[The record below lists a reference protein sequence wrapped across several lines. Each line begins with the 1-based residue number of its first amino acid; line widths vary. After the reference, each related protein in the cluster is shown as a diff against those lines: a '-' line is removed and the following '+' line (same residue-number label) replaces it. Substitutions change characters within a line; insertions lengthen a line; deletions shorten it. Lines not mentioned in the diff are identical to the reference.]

1 MASLAASPERT
12 PTSSVTLAERAFN
25 LLRADILAAKLKPGD
40 KMHVERLREIYGLGA
55 TPLREALSKLTSL
68 DLVTATGQR
77 GFCVA
82 PVSSENLLDITK
94 TRAWIEA
101 IALRA
106 SIAAGDRHWEAEV
119 LAAAHRLK
127 RCPKRDGD
135 RLSDEW
141 YRENREF
148 HDALA
153 ARCGSPQ
160 LVAFRGQLYDLSDRY
175 RRMSVQYG
183 LAGRD
188 FDAEHQRIVD
198 AALARDADAAIAHTI
213 DHFVETTRV
222 ILVGDPKTRQDAE
235 RIVAGLRRDIAI
247 GNGGIAKLKR
257 ESTRADRRRWEH
269 HAATGRKHRRSQS

>member
-1 MASLAASPERT
+1 MTSLG
-12 PTSSVTLAERAFN
+12 SSRRQDDAPSATLAEKAFN
-25 LLRADILAAKLKPGD
+25 LLRADILAAKFRPGD

-68 DLVTATGQR
+68 DLVTAVGQR

-82 PVSSENLLDITK
+82 PVSTENLLDITK
-94 TRAWIEA
+94 TRAWIEG

-106 SIAAGDRHWEAEV
+106 SIATGDRHWEAEV

-127 RCPKRDGD
+127 RCPKSAGNG
-135 RLSDEW
+135 LSDEW

-148 HDALA
+148 HDALVG
-153 ARCGSPQ
+153 RCGSPQ
-160 LVAFRGQLYDLSDRY
+160 IMAFRAQLYDLSDRY
-175 RRMSVQYG
+175 RRMSVQHG

-198 AALARDADAAIAHTI
+198 AALVRDADAAIAHTV

-222 ILVGDPKTRQDAE
+222 ILSSDPLTRPDAE
-235 RIVAGLRRDIAI
+235 SIVATLRRDIAV
-247 GNGGIAKLKR
+247 GAGGLATSKR
-257 ESTRADRRRWEH
+257 DSMPASDARR
-269 HAATGRKHRRSQS
+269 

>member
-1 MASLAASPERT
+1 MPSL
-12 PTSSVTLAERAFN
+12 SSSHDAEACPSATLAEKAFN
-25 LLRADILAAKLKPGD
+25 LLRADILAARLRPGD

-55 TPLREALSKLTSL
+55 TPLREALSRLTSL
-68 DLVTATGQR
+68 DLVTAVGQR

-82 PVSSENLLDITK
+82 PVSTANLLDITK
-94 TRAWIEA
+94 TRAWIET

-119 LAAAHRLK
+119 LAVAHRLK
-127 RCPKRDGD
+127 RCPKSDGE
-135 RLSDEW
+135 RLSEEW

-153 ARCGSPQ
+153 GKCGSPQ
-160 LVAFRGQLYDLSDRY
+160 IMTFRSQLYDLSDRY
-175 RRMSVQYG
+175 RRMSVQQG

-198 AALARDADAAIAHTI
+198 AALARAADSAIAHTI

-222 ILVGDPKTRQDAE
+222 ILLADPQTRPDAE
-235 RIVAGLRRDIAI
+235 QIIAKLRRDIAI
-247 GNGGIAKLKR
+247 GSGATAKQNSVPHLD
-257 ESTRADRRRWEH
+257 ARR
-269 HAATGRKHRRSQS
+269 

>member
-1 MASLAASPERT
+1 METCQKYRDLIPRYMPSLSSSRDPEPCPST
-12 PTSSVTLAERAFN
+12 TLAEKAFN
-25 LLRADILAAKLKPGD
+25 LLRADILAAKLRPGD

-68 DLVTATGQR
+68 ELVTAVGQR

-82 PVSSENLLDITK
+82 PVSTANLLDVTK
-94 TRAWIEA
+94 SRAWMEA

-106 SIAAGDRHWEAEV
+106 SVAAGDRHWEAEV

-127 RCPKRDGD
+127 HCPKNDGE
-135 RLSDEW
+135 RLSEEW

-153 ARCGSPQ
+153 AKCGSPQ
-160 LVAFRGQLYDLSDRY
+160 IMSFRSQLYDLSDRY
-175 RRMSVQYG
+175 RRMSVQHG

-198 AALARDADAAIAHTI
+198 AALTRDADSAIAHTI

-222 ILVGDPKTRQDAE
+222 ILLADPQTRPDAGP
-235 RIVAGLRRDIAI
+235 IIATLRRDIAV
-247 GNGGIAKLKR
+247 GCSATTKQNGVPHL
-257 ESTRADRRRWEH
+257 DQRR
-269 HAATGRKHRRSQS
+269 

>member
-1 MASLAASPERT
+1 MPSLSPPRD
-12 PTSSVTLAERAFN
+12 PVSVPSATLAEKAFN
-25 LLRADILAAKLKPGD
+25 LLRADILAAKLRPGD
-40 KMHVERLREIYGLGA
+40 RMHVERLREIYGLGA

-68 DLVTATGQR
+68 DLVTAIGQR

-82 PVSSENLLDITK
+82 PVSTANLLDITK
-94 TRAWIEA
+94 TRAWIET

-127 RCPKRDGD
+127 RCPKGDRD

-141 YRENREF
+141 YRENRQF
-148 HDALA
+148 HDALVM
-153 ARCGSPQ
+153 RCGSPQ
-160 LVAFRGQLYDLSDRY
+160 IMAFRAQLYDLSDRY
-175 RRMSVQYG
+175 RRMSVQHG

-198 AALARDADAAIAHTI
+198 AALARNVDAAIAHTI

-222 ILVGDPKTRQDAE
+222 ILTSDPQTRPDAE
-235 RIVAGLRRDIAI
+235 SIVATLRRTIAV
-247 GNGGIAKLKR
+247 GAGGLATPKLDSMSAHEAR
-257 ESTRADRRRWEH
+257 
-269 HAATGRKHRRSQS
+269 Q

>member
-1 MASLAASPERT
+1 MASL
-12 PTSSVTLAERAFN
+12 SSSHDAESDQSATLAEKAFN
-25 LLRADILAAKLKPGD
+25 LLRADILAAKLRPGD

-68 DLVTATGQR
+68 DLVTAVGQR

-82 PVSSENLLDITK
+82 PVSTANLLDITK

-101 IALRA
+101 VALRA
-106 SIAAGDRHWEAEV
+106 SIAAGDRHWEADV

-127 RCPKRDGD
+127 RCPKSDGE

-153 ARCGSPQ
+153 GQCGSPQ
-160 LVAFRGQLYDLSDRY
+160 IMAFRRQLYDLSDRY
-175 RRMSVQYG
+175 RRMSVRHG

-198 AALARDADAAIAHTI
+198 AALARDVESAIAHTI

-222 ILVGDPKTRQDAE
+222 ILLADAQTRPDAE
-235 RIVAGLRRDIAI
+235 HIIAALRRDIAV
-247 GNGGIAKLKR
+247 GGGAPAKQN
-257 ESTRADRRRWEH
+257 STPHRGRRR
-269 HAATGRKHRRSQS
+269 

>member
-1 MASLAASPERT
+1 MPSVPFSPDHASPSAT
-12 PTSSVTLAERAFN
+12 TLAERAFN
-25 LLRADILAAKLKPGD
+25 MLRADILAAKLRPGD
-40 KMHVERLREIYGLGA
+40 KMHVERLRETYGLGA

-68 DLVTATGQR
+68 ELVTAIGQR

-82 PVSSENLLDITK
+82 PVSTANLLDITK
-94 TRAWIEA
+94 TRAWIESV
-101 IALRA
+101 ALRA
-106 SIAAGDRHWEAEV
+106 SIAAGDRHWEAAA

-127 RCPKRDGD
+127 RCPKGDGD

-153 ARCGSPQ
+153 GQCASPQ
-160 LVAFRGQLYDLSDRY
+160 IMAFRSQLYDLSDRY
-175 RRMSVQYG
+175 RRMSVQHG

-222 ILVGDPKTRQDAE
+222 ILVGDPQTRPDAE
-235 RIVAGLRRDIAI
+235 RIVAELRRDIAV
-247 GNGGIAKLKR
+247 GNG
-257 ESTRADRRRWEH
+257 SS
-269 HAATGRKHRRSQS
+269 AAR

>member
-1 MASLAASPERT
+1 
-12 PTSSVTLAERAFN
+12 LAETAFN
-25 LLRADILAAKLKPGD
+25 RLRTDILAAKLRPGD

-68 DLVTATGQR
+68 DLVIAVGQR

-82 PVSSENLLDITK
+82 PVSTANLLEITK
-94 TRAWIEA
+94 ARAWIEGT
-101 IALRA
+101 ALRV

-119 LAAAHRLK
+119 LAATHRLK
-127 RCPKRDGD
+127 RCPKSDGD

-160 LVAFRGQLYDLSDRY
+160 IMAFRSQLYDLSDRY
-175 RRMSVQYG
+175 RRMSVQHG

-198 AALARDADAAIAHTI
+198 AALALDADAAIAHTI

-222 ILVGDPKTRQDAE
+222 ILMGDPQTRPDAE
-235 RIVAGLRRDIAI
+235 RIVATLRRDIAI
-247 GNGGIAKLKR
+247 GSAGLAMAKQELG
-257 ESTRADRRRWEH
+257 
-269 HAATGRKHRRSQS
+269 AAR